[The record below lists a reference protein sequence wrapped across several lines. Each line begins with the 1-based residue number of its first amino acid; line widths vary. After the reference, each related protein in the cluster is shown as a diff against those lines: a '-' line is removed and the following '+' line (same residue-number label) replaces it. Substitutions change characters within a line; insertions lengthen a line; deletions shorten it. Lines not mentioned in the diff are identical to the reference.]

1 MKVSELAVAY
11 DTVYVQELKEMLKLP
26 IDAMA
31 DAAKLEQCLGFME
44 GLDEECAIRADLARG
59 ITGEE
64 LLEGLRPRIKSL
76 FQ

>member
-1 MKVSELAVAY
+1 MKVSEPAVAY
-11 DTVYVQELKEMLKLP
+11 DTMYVQELKEKLKSS

-31 DAAKLEQCLGFME
+31 DATKLEQCLGFIE
-44 GLDEECAIRADLARG
+44 GLDEEYTMREELARG

-64 LLEGLRPRIKSL
+64 LLKGLRPRIKTL